1 MHQSCKQRSE
11 KCGPYNS
18 INTGLCPC
26 PACSGRCHGQRLV
39 PVTGPGSCCWVKS
52 IPSAATTT
60 TRIPMSSSSYFYTLD
75 IELQTKVREDFTIAK
90 KAPTRAFS

>member
-52 IPSAATTT
+52 IPSATT

-75 IELQTKVREDFTIAK
+75 IELQTKVREDFLIAK
-90 KAPTRAFS
+90 KAPTRAFF